1 MKITNI
7 RAKLHLTK
15 EDIDNSSI
23 MRTYLSSYQI
33 YADKDE
39 KENMHVVYGI
49 KTEEGNKNPKLI
61 AKIKLHKYATITWE
75 LDMKFVIHS
84 LYKKKFIV
92 TDYRV
97 LDIANK
103 FSAVVID
110 EAPTEGYN
118 FWDVDNFTI
127 ELVFARL
134 EDIEEFIEAEKY
146 RKNNQK

>member
-1 MKITNI
+1 MEITNI

-23 MRTYLSSYQI
+23 MRTYLSSYKI

-39 KENMHVVYGI
+39 NIYVEYGI
-49 KTEEGNKNPKLI
+49 KMEGGNKNPKLI

-75 LDMKFVIHS
+75 LDMNFVIHS
-84 LYKKKFIV
+84 LYEKNFIV
-92 TDYRV
+92 TEYKM
-97 LDIANK
+97 LDITNK
-103 FSAVVID
+103 FLSPVKDEDEVQVKGFKFCDID
-110 EAPTEGYN
+110 
-118 FWDVDNFTI
+118 DFTI

-134 EDIEEFIEAEKY
+134 EDVEEFIEAENY